1 MINHVFFRTTQHA
14 RLKAMINGIDAKQ
27 DSIANEIFVAGTT
40 ITYKFEGFFVMI
52 ALNPM
57 DKMGKLEH

>member
-1 MINHVFFRTTQHA
+1 MINHVFFRTIQHA
-14 RLKAMINGIDAKQ
+14 RLKAMINDIDAQQ
-27 DSIANEIFVAGTT
+27 DSIANEIFVAGTI
-40 ITYKFEGFFVMI
+40 ITYKFEGYFVMI

>member
-1 MINHVFFRTTQHA
+1 MINHVFFRTIHHA
-14 RLKAMINGIDAKQ
+14 RLKAMINGNAQQ

-40 ITYKFEGFFVMI
+40 ITYKFEGYFVMI